1 MSSKPST
8 ENTSQ
13 RLLAYASQRLGKVE
27 MAARLNVSVD
37 TLDAW
42 VAGDILIAYGSTGYT
57 ACVRSWISPA
67 RLPQPPSQHATT
79 VYDTS
84 WPGPS
89 ERPATLSG
97 AGRGF
102 ALRKGLE

>member
-42 VAGDILIAYGSTGYT
+42 VAGDIPVPNRKLIAL
-57 ACVRSWISPA
+57 ADLIDEIDKP
-67 RLPQPPSQHATT
+67 
-79 VYDTS
+79 
-84 WPGPS
+84 
-89 ERPATLSG
+89 
-97 AGRGF
+97 
-102 ALRKGLE
+102 K